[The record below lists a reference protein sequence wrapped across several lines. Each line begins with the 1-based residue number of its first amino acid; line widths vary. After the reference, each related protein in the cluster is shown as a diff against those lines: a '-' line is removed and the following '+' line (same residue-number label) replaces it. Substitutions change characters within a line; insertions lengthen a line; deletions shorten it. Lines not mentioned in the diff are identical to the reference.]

1 MQLKMYLVMALAA
14 GLMGAAAA
22 GAPADSAGPTAPLA
36 AQQEL
41 GRLLFFEPALSI
53 NGKRSCASCHRPEKA
68 FTDHRGTSRALR
80 FASNLRRNSPTLLN
94 AADQTSFFHDGRAG
108 SLAAVVEA
116 VLTNPDEFG
125 SSYALAAERL
135 NGSAEY
141 RRRFRRAF
149 RAPAGAATIN
159 AALAAYLGTLTATH
173 SAYDQAL
180 AGGPALPANAAA
192 GAALFAGTGNCAR
205 CHGGPQFRDGLR
217 HEVAPGQWVKTPT
230 LRNVALTMPYRADG
244 GAPTLPAVLADA
256 YHRTLP
262 ARPLTAADVDD
273 LTAFLGALTD
283 TAATARRELPTLP
296 ALPALPDRVVG
307 GLY

>member
-1 MQLKMYLVMALAA
+1 MSFALRFVLLAVSLGLVGSAWAVRLPRRQLVTLAA
-14 GLMGAAAA
+14 R
-22 GAPADSAGPTAPLA
+22 
-36 AQQEL
+36 QQL
-41 GRLLFFEPALSI
+41 GELLFFEPGLSV

-80 FASNLRRNSPTLLN
+80 FAGNLTRNSPTLLN
-94 AADQTSFFHDGRAG
+94 VAGQTSFFHDGRAG

-116 VLTNPDEFG
+116 VLTSPDEFG
-125 SSYALAAERL
+125 SSYALATERL
-135 NGSAEY
+135 AGSAEY
-141 RRRFRRAF
+141 RRLFRRAF
-149 RAPAGAATIN
+149 GAPAGAATIN
-159 AALAAYLGTLTATH
+159 AALAAYLGTLTATR
-173 SAYDQAL
+173 SAYDQAQ
-180 AGGPALPANAAA
+180 AGGPALPASAAA
-192 GAALFAGTGNCAR
+192 GAALFAGAGNCGR
-205 CHGGPQFRDGLR
+205 CHGGPQFRDGQR

-262 ARPLTAADVDD
+262 ARPLTPAEVDD

-283 TAATARRELPTLP
+283 TAATARREPPTLPPLP
-296 ALPALPDRVVG
+296 ALPGRVVG

>member
-1 MQLKMYLVMALAA
+1 MLLVVSLGLIGSAWAVRFPQARRLTAL
-14 GLMGAAAA
+14 G
-22 GAPADSAGPTAPLA
+22 
-36 AQQEL
+36 AQQQL
-41 GRLLFFEPALSI
+41 GELLFFEPGLSV

-68 FTDHRGTSRALR
+68 FTDRRGTPRALR
-80 FASNLRRNSPTLLN
+80 FAGNLTRNSPTLLN

-125 SSYALAAERL
+125 SSYALATERL
-135 NGSAEY
+135 GGSPAY
-141 RRRFRRAF
+141 QRLFRRAF
-149 RAPAGAATIN
+149 GAPAGKATIN
-159 AALAAYLGTLTATH
+159 AALAAYLGTLTATQ
-173 SAYDQAL
+173 SAYDRAKV
-180 AGGPALPANAAA
+180 GGPALAADAAA
-192 GAALFAGTGNCAR
+192 GAALFAGSGNCAR

-244 GAPTLPAVLADA
+244 GAFTLPAVLADA

-262 ARPLTAADVDD
+262 DQPLTAADVDH
-273 LTAFLGALTD
+273 LTAFLEALTD
-283 TAATARRELPTLP
+283 TAATARREPPALPPLP
-296 ALPALPDRVVG
+296 ALPGRVVG